1 MARARIRTRTRE
13 DKRLRRHRRVR
24 GKVHGTEQRP
34 RLVVHRSINHLEAQV
49 VDDVAGRTI
58 VGLSTNAPGIRE
70 KRGEQNKTGAS
81 RELGKALAEKAKA
94 AGVSAVV
101 FDRGG
106 YLYHGRVKAFAEGA
120 REGGL
125 EF

>member
-1 MARARIRTRTRE
+1 MARARIRTKTRE

-24 GKVHGTEQRP
+24 GKVHGTAERP

-49 VDDVAGRTI
+49 IDDVAGRTI
-58 VGLSTNAPGIRE
+58 VGLSTNAPDLRG
-70 KRGEQNKTGAS
+70 KRSEQNKTDAS
-81 RELGKALAEKAKA
+81 RELGKALADKAKA
-94 AGVSAVV
+94 AGVSKVV

-125 EF
+125 DF